1 MVTFFNVQGKLP
13 SPNAN
18 LNNLAI
24 RENDI
29 LKVGIGTRQ
38 EEVKI
43 LNIDA
48 ASSRIRV
55 LRNQNDLDQT
65 GDGVVGAI
73 HTATTVVEEDPRK
86 FKIDVGFT
94 TEFDNQIDLEYYFNP
109 VESVGVGTT
118 AGPGIGT
125 TVTIQNPGSGI
136 SQIFIPSRSV
146 SYTHLT
152 LPTKA

>member
-1 MVTFFNVQGKLP
+1 MC
-13 SPNAN
+13 
-18 LNNLAI
+18 I
-24 RENDI
+24 RDR

-48 ASSRIRV
+48 ASSRLRV
-55 LRNQNDLDQT
+55 LRNQNNLDQT
-65 GDGVVGAI
+65 GDGQGGLA
-73 HTATTVVEEDPRK
+73 HTTTTSVEEDPRK

-94 TEFDNQIDLEYYFNP
+94 TEFDNQVDFEYYFNP

-125 TVTIQNPGSGI
+125 TVSIQNPGSGI
-136 SQIFIPSRSV
+136 SQIFIPSRSIRLPCLL
-146 SYTHLT
+146 YTSPSPRDRT
-152 LPTKA
+152 RSRMPSSA